1 MPDSLLKDFPVVV
14 PFMLHW
20 SELDAYGHANN
31 ARTFTWFESS
41 RIVYFARIGL
51 TGPSAAGEDRAPGGI
66 GPILAATN
74 AVYLRPVTFPARLL
88 AGTRVTRIGR
98 SSLTLEHAVAGEE
111 DGLLYTRGACTVVTL
126 RYATHEKVP
135 VPDAIRAAIEALEGR
150 SFGP

>member
-1 MPDSLLKDFPVVV
+1 MPESPLKDFPVVV

-20 SELDAYGHANN
+20 GELDAFGHANN
-31 ARTFTWFESS
+31 ARTFTWFESA
-41 RIVYFARIGL
+41 RIAYFGRIGL

-74 AVYLRPVTFPARLL
+74 AEYLRPVTFPARLV
-88 AGTRVTRIGR
+88 AGARVTRIGT
-98 SSLTLEHAVAGEE
+98 SSITIEHAVAGED
-111 DGLLYTRGACTVVTL
+111 DGILYTRGGCTIVTL

-135 VPDAIRAAIEALEGR
+135 VPANIRAAIEALEGR

>member
-1 MPDSLLKDFPVVV
+1 MPDSPLKDFPVVV
-14 PFMLHW
+14 SFMLHW
-20 SELDAYGHANN
+20 SEMDAYGHANN
-31 ARTFTWFESS
+31 ARTFTWFESA
-41 RIVYFARIGL
+41 RISYLARIGL

-74 AVYLRPVTFPARLL
+74 ADYLRPVTFPARLL
-88 AGTRVTRIGR
+88 AGARVTRIGR
-98 SSLTLEHAVAGEE
+98 SSLTMEHAVAGEE
-111 DGLLYTRGACTVVTL
+111 DGLLYTRGSATVVTL